1 MGQSNFTT
9 ITRELRNKA
18 RYTQADVSRML
29 NIQRQTYCNYEN
41 DLREPPLE
49 IVIALAELYHVS
61 VDYLVRGVDKNV
73 AAPQTA
79 PLNQTQQIL
88 IREFSSLPENS
99 QREVLDFIH
108 FKKQFSD

>member
-9 ITRELRNKA
+9 IIRELRNKA

-61 VDYLVRGVDKNV
+61 VDYLVRGIDKT
-73 AAPQTA
+73 AAVPQTA
-79 PLNQTQQIL
+79 SLNKTQQNL
-88 IREFSSLPENS
+88 IREFSSLSES
-99 QREVLDFIH
+99 GQREVLDFIH
-108 FKKQFSD
+108 FKKQFSE